1 MDLSTLRYVIS
12 SVLSVAA
19 DNVIYYFLFTPLG
32 SVWAQIIARVL
43 SSQFN
48 FNLNNF
54 FVFKNKDNYLG
65 SMGKY
70 YCVCV
75 PQALIS
81 VFVVKKLTDM
91 LSVTRP
97 MLATGIKLCVDF
109 ILFVLSY
116 IIQHKWVFSDKK
128 KDEPET

>member
-1 MDLSTLRYVIS
+1 MDLSAVRYVLS

-32 SVWAQIIARVL
+32 TVWAQIIARVL

-48 FNLNNF
+48 FNMNNF
-54 FVFKNKDNYLG
+54 FVFKNKENYWG

-70 YCVCV
+70 YCLCV

-81 VFVVKKLTDM
+81 VFAVKKLTDM
-91 LSVTRP
+91 LSVTKP
-97 MLATGIKLCVDF
+97 MLATAIKLCVDF
-109 ILFVLSY
+109 ILFVISY
-116 IIQHKWVFSDKK
+116 IIQHKWVFNSEKK
-128 KDEPET
+128 ESGE